1 MTYHIAEWDRDL
13 GPCLLIAHEPEG
25 LWVVRDERRLCG
37 GSFTN
42 EADAIRFAMAE
53 CQRRPQSV
61 LIVPDDVDCETA
73 PGTSKAA

>member
-1 MTYHIAEWDRDL
+1 MSYHIAEWGRDL
-13 GPCLLIAHEPEG
+13 GPCLLIAHGPSG

-37 GSFTN
+37 GTFTN

-61 LIVPDDVDCETA
+61 LIVPDDRDCEIE
-73 PGTSKAA
+73 PENPKAV